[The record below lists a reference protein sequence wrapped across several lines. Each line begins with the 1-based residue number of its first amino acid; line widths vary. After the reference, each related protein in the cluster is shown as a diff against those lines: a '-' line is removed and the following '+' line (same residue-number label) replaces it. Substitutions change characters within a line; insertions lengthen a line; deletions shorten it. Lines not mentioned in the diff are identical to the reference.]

1 MYVMENDQKK
11 SVPSRKCM
19 ICHDTYE
26 PVKEGRKCVPVC
38 NECFNVVASIWF
50 IGLALITFVIG
61 LILMACFHNPVW
73 LLISLVSL
81 TSLAIGVAFF
91 RSVD

>member
-1 MYVMENDQKK
+1 MENYQNKT
-11 SVPSRKCM
+11 VLSRRCM

-26 PVKEGRKCVPVC
+26 PVKEGRKYVPVC

-81 TSLAIGVAFF
+81 TSLAIGVALF

>member
-1 MYVMENDQKK
+1 MENYQNKT
-11 SVPSRKCM
+11 VLSRRCM

-50 IGLALITFVIG
+50 IGLALIMLVIG
-61 LILMACFHNPVW
+61 LILTAGFHNPVW
-73 LLISLVSL
+73 LLLSLVSL

>member
-1 MYVMENDQKK
+1 MENYQNKT
-11 SVPSRKCM
+11 VLSRRCM

-26 PVKEGRKCVPVC
+26 PVKEGRKYVPVC